1 MRAFVIT
8 IINNEK
14 SVEAA
19 ERCISSGIKNG
30 VNIEKFEAYTPD
42 DKPLVPFIL
51 APIARTDVQSL
62 PRPPANLESKALSW
76 IPE

>member
-42 DKPLVPFIL
+42 DKTFFIL
-51 APIARTDVQSL
+51 DAPIS
-62 PRPPANLESKALSW
+62 
-76 IPE
+76 